1 MVNHIKSLVRFGM
14 YDTIIDITGE
24 NFKENDDIYFDVRP
38 IFIDSSIER
47 KYI

>member
-38 IFIDSSIER
+38 IFIDSSID
-47 KYI
+47 

>member
-1 MVNHIKSLVRFGM
+1 M

-24 NFKENDDIYFDVRP
+24 NFKENDDIYFNVRP
-38 IFIDSSIER
+38 ILIDSSVER